1 VVLVKA
7 SAKPASAKAAPESL
21 AAARRAG
28 LRYSRDDRP
37 GITRHRTGR
46 GFTYRDPRGRTI
58 RGRRTLDRIRAI
70 AVPPAWTDVW
80 ICPDARGHL
89 QATGRDARGRK
100 QYRYHR
106 DYRARRDAAKFE
118 QLLAFGRAL
127 PRMRRRI
134 ARDLA
139 RQDIPREKVLAA
151 TVRLLELTLIRVGN
165 DEYARLN
172 ASFGLTTLKDRHA
185 RVRGASIR
193 FRFRGKAGKTH
204 EVTIRDRRLARV
216 VARTQELPGQELFE
230 YVNDDSEVRTIRSE
244 DVNDYLRDIAGT
256 EVTSKMFRAWGATLL
271 AVRALSSGR
280 PPGSPRLARREVV
293 AAMEEVAEQ
302 LGNTPAIA
310 RGSYV
315 HPAILD
321 AYAEGDLPAA
331 LSTHA
336 SATSVSGT
344 RPRRAEEVA
353 LIRLLERAARRRTA
367 PAA

>member
-1 VVLVKA
+1 VNVSVK
-7 SAKPASAKAAPESL
+7 PPRESL

-37 GITRHRTGR
+37 GITRHRAGR

-58 RGRRTLDRIRAI
+58 RARRTIERIRSI

-106 DYRARRDAAKFE
+106 DYRASRDAAKFE

-127 PRMRRRI
+127 PRIRRRV

-139 RQDIPREKVLAA
+139 RRGVPREKVLAA
-151 TVRLLELTLIRVGN
+151 AVRMLELTLIRVGN

-172 ASFGLTTLKDRHA
+172 ASFGLTTLRDRHA
-185 RVRGASIR
+185 MVRGDNIR

-204 EVTIRDRRLARV
+204 DVTIRDRRLARI
-216 VARTQELPGQELFE
+216 VARTQELPGQELFA
-230 YVNDDSEVRTIRSE
+230 YVDDDGETRTIRSE
-244 DVNDYLRDIAGT
+244 DVNDYLRDIAGA
-256 EVTSKMFRAWGATLL
+256 EITSKMFRAWGATLL
-271 AVRALSSGR
+271 AVRALSGR
-280 PPGSPRLARREVV
+280 RAADSPAPVRREIV
-293 AAMEEVAEQ
+293 AAMEEVADE
-302 LGNTPAIA
+302 LGDTPAIA

-315 HPAILD
+315 HPAVIE
-321 AYAEGDLPAA
+321 AYAEGDLPASS
-331 LSTHA
+331 STPA
-336 SATSVSGT
+336 TAGTGSSAPT
-344 RPRRAEEVA
+344 RRAGEVA
-353 LIRLLERAARRRTA
+353 LIRLLTRAARRRTRSTA
-367 PAA
+367 